1 MAYWTSMRY
10 FAGLALCLGVVF
22 CTGCGTSSEGSR
34 YLMQH
39 GVSDSGYPPK
49 GSGVNTGSPAI
60 SSMGGDVNDKGIE
73 AEPTK
78 KQPPQNIPSNLA
90 ATPRT

>member
-1 MAYWTSMRY
+1 MFSWIKKV
-10 FAGLALCLGVVF
+10 ALCACGVICV
-22 CTGCGTSSEGSR
+22 GCGTSTQGSR

-49 GSGVNTGSPAI
+49 GAGTDAGSPAI
-60 SSMGGDVNDKGIE
+60 SSMGGEVDEKGVE
-73 AEPTK
+73 GEPVKT
-78 KQPPQNIPSNLA
+78 PPQNIPSNLA

>member
-1 MAYWTSMRY
+1 MVNWMNKRNVA
-10 FAGLALCLGVVF
+10 ALALCFGAVV
-22 CTGCGTSSEGSR
+22 TVGCGTSSEGSR

-49 GSGVNTGSPAI
+49 GSGINPGSPSV
-60 SSMGGDVNDKGIE
+60 SSMGDEVNAKGIE

-78 KQPPQNIPSNLA
+78 TPKQNIPANMA

>member
-1 MAYWTSMRY
+1 M
-10 FAGLALCLGVVF
+10 

-49 GSGVNTGSPAI
+49 GSGTNTGSPSI
-60 SSMGGDVNDKGIE
+60 GSMGEEVNAKGIE
-73 AEPTK
+73 AEPVK
-78 KQPPQNIPSNLA
+78 AAPQNIPANLA
-90 ATPRT
+90 ATPRS

>member
-1 MAYWTSMRY
+1 MVYRMNTRTLA
-10 FAGLALCLGVVF
+10 ALALCVGAAV

-49 GSGVNTGSPAI
+49 SSGTNTGSPAI
-60 SSMGGDVNDKGIE
+60 SSMGEEVNDKGIE
-73 AEPTK
+73 GEYVKIPK
-78 KQPPQNIPSNLA
+78 QNIPQNLA

>member
-1 MAYWTSMRY
+1 M
-10 FAGLALCLGVVF
+10 ALCVGVAM
-22 CTGCGTSSEGSR
+22 CCGCGTSTEGSR

-49 GSGVNTGSPAI
+49 GSGTNTGSPAV
-60 SSMGGDVNDKGIE
+60 SSMGADVNEKGIE
-73 AEPTK
+73 AEHVKTH
-78 KQPPQNIPSNLA
+78 PQNIPANLA

>member
-1 MAYWTSMRY
+1 MFNWKMW
-10 FAGLALCLGVVF
+10 ALCAVAAISM
-22 CTGCGTSSEGSR
+22 GCGTSSEGSR

-39 GVSDSGYPPK
+39 GVSDSGYPPP
-49 GSGVNTGSPAI
+49 GSGQNTGSPAI

-73 AEPTK
+73 AEPVETP
-78 KQPPQNIPSNLA
+78 KQDIPPNLA